1 MVHQSCAYLK
11 LKGSLI
17 TSRVGCLNASRN
29 TSRLTVSKSVCILLS
44 SHQPYVRLRC
54 WQVNLKTI
62 GTSSGD
68 ERLSTGSLG
77 SLVTAVMT
85 KNRLLVCRGRTAAVC
100 STRGAAVAQ
109 GRWVA

>member
-17 TSRVGCLNASRN
+17 TSRVGCLNA
-29 TSRLTVSKSVCILLS
+29 SKSVCILLS

-62 GTSSGD
+62 GSTSSGD

-77 SLVTAVMT
+77 SLVTAVMA
-85 KNRLLVCRGRTAAVC
+85 KNRLLV
-100 STRGAAVAQ
+100 
-109 GRWVA
+109 